1 MPADRCMPAD
11 WMGYA
16 TDRRTEQGAEA
27 SKVGLTTRELF
38 TGLPMITAMSFFIQ
52 MLSTTVLNTA
62 LPAIAAALHRSP
74 FSVHMAV
81 VSYALTVALLIPVS
95 GWAADRFGTRRTFLF
110 AVLMFVL
117 GSACC
122 AGSRDLPQLVAS
134 RVLQGVGGA
143 MMTPVS
149 RLALLRAYR
158 RDEFVQVFTF
168 ITIPGLVGP
177 VLGPVVGGWI
187 VAHAPWQWIFLINI
201 PLGIA
206 GLAAALKLF
215 PDFRQERGP
224 FDLKGFL
231 LISGALLCI
240 TCGLEFSGGQSS
252 FLAAAALYA
261 CGLAL
266 MPAYVWHARRCREP
280 LIRLRVF
287 AVRTFAI
294 GISGNMVARLGIGA
308 IPFLV
313 PMLLQVGLG
322 YSPDKA
328 GLVLMASAAGA
339 LLTKAVVLH
348 VLHRLGYRRTL
359 LFLTLAIAATLGIMG
374 MIDASWSAWSIA
386 GFLFA
391 QGVLKSAQ
399 FTSMNTITLGDLKED
414 TASDGNSL
422 LSVAQNLSISFGV
435 AVSTVLLRLFSGMGS
450 ELSALHCTCVA
461 VGAMTALAAFVFM
474 LLRAED
480 GAHLL
485 SSSKK
490 S

>member
-1 MPADRCMPAD
+1 MA
-11 WMGYA
+11 
-16 TDRRTEQGAEA
+16 
-27 SKVGLTTRELF
+27 LTARELF
-38 TGLPMITAMSFFIQ
+38 TGLPMITALSFFIQ

-62 LPAIAAALHRSP
+62 LPAIAESLHRSP
-74 FSVHMAV
+74 FSVHMAI

-110 AVLMFVL
+110 AVMTFVL

-122 AGSRDLPQLVAS
+122 ACSRDLPQLVAA
-134 RVLQGVGGA
+134 RVLQGAGGA

-168 ITIPGLVGP
+168 VTIPGLIGPVAGP
-177 VLGPVVGGWI
+177 VLGGWI
-187 VAHAPWQWIFLINI
+187 AAHAPWQWIFLINI
-201 PLGIA
+201 PLGLA
-206 GLAAALKLF
+206 GFAVSLRLF

-231 LISGALLCI
+231 LISGALLCV
-240 TCGLEFSGGQSS
+240 TVGLEFSGGGSS
-252 FLAAAALYA
+252 GLAAAAFYA
-261 CGLAL
+261 CGVLL
-266 MPAYVWHARRCREP
+266 LPAYVWHARRCAEP

-322 YSPDKA
+322 YPPDTA
-328 GLVLMASAAGA
+328 GFLLMSSAAGA
-339 LLTKAVVLH
+339 LLTKAVVLR

-359 LFLTLAIAATLGIMG
+359 VMLTLVIASSLLIMG
-374 MIDASWSAWSIA
+374 IIGPSWSIWCIA

-391 QGVLKSAQ
+391 QGVAMSAQ
-399 FTSMNTITLGDLKED
+399 FTSMNTITLADLKED

-422 LSVAQNLSISFGV
+422 LSVAQNLSVSFGV
-435 AVSTVLLRLFSGMGS
+435 AISTVLLRVFSGTGS
-450 ELSALHCTCVA
+450 ALSALHLTCMS
-461 VGAMTALAAFVFM
+461 VGVLTALAAMVFFM
-474 LLRAED
+474 LRPED

-485 SSSKK
+485 TSKRHAG
-490 S
+490 